1 MIRPETRY
9 TKSGDVSI
17 AYQVVGDG
25 PRDLVVVPGWISNV
39 DFAWEDP
46 GYGEWM
52 RQLAAF
58 ARVIVFDK
66 RGTGLSDRDVGDS
79 TLEERMD
86 DLRAVLAAAGS
97 ERAAVLGFSEGGALS
112 MLFAATYP
120 ERVRQLVLYASFAC
134 ISEAPDYP
142 EGVEGGRNM
151 ERLREALA
159 TAWGQGTTLDLMAPG
174 LVHSSRARAFMGR
187 YERMCV
193 SPRAGRAHL
202 GFVKEIDVRPVART
216 LQVPTL
222 VVHRVDDRLI
232 PIALGRALAAGI
244 PGARLVEL
252 PGDAHPP
259 WLGDTTALVGEVRQF
274 LTGSRVGAVE
284 AERVLATV
292 LFTDIVGSTERAVA
306 LGDRAWRD
314 LLNRHHAVVRDEL
327 DRHRGREVATTGDGF
342 LATFD
347 GPARAIRCA
356 AAIRAAVAGLGLA
369 IRAGVHTGECERVD
383 DTIAGIA
390 VHTGAGVMATAG
402 AGEIV
407 VSSTVRDLVAG
418 SGLAFRDHGTHA
430 LKGIPGE
437 WRLFAVA

>member
-1 MIRPETRY
+1 MRPETRY
-9 TKSGDVSI
+9 AKSSDVNI

-25 PRDLVVVPGWISNV
+25 PFDLVVVPGWISNV

-46 GYGEWM
+46 LYGDWV
-52 RQLAAF
+52 RRLAAF
-58 ARVIVFDK
+58 SRVIVFDK

-97 ERAAVLGFSEGGALS
+97 ERAAVMGFSEGGALS
-112 MLFAATYP
+112 ILFAATYP
-120 ERVRQLVLYASFAC
+120 QRVRALVLYATFARTA
-134 ISEAPDYP
+134 EASDYP
-142 EGVEGGRNM
+142 EGVEMRK
-151 ERLREALA
+151 ALDEIRHA
-159 TAWGQGTTLDLMAPG
+159 LETAWGQGMTLDLMVPMLKDEAW
-174 LVHSSRARAFMGR
+174 ARKFMGR

-193 SPRAGRAHL
+193 SPRAGLAHL
-202 GFVKEIDVRPVART
+202 RWLAEIDVRPVART

-222 VVHRVDDRLI
+222 VVHRAGDRLI
-232 PIALGRALAAGI
+232 RVEAGRALAREI
-244 PGARLVEL
+244 PMARYVEL

-259 WLGDTTALVGEVRQF
+259 WLGDTAALVGEIQQF
-274 LTGSRVGAVE
+274 LTGLRSTVDV
-284 AERVLATV
+284 ERVLATV

-314 LLNRHHAVVRDEL
+314 LLGRHHAIVRHEIEL
-327 DRHRGREVATTGDGF
+327 YRGREVDTAGDGF

-356 AAIRAAVAGLGLA
+356 KSIRDAVRRLGIETRIGL
-369 IRAGVHTGECERVD
+369 HTGECERVD
-383 DTIAGIA
+383 DKIAGIA
-390 VHTGAGVMATAG
+390 VHTGARVMAKAG
-402 AGEIV
+402 PGEIL
-407 VSSTVRDLVAG
+407 VSSTVKDLVAG
-418 SGLAFRDHGTHA
+418 SGLDFLEHGTHI

>member
-1 MIRPETRY
+1 MRPETRY
-9 TKSGDVSI
+9 AKSGDVSI

-25 PRDLVVVPGWISNV
+25 PLDLVVVPGWISNV

-46 GYGEWM
+46 LYGDWV
-52 RQLAAF
+52 RRLAAF
-58 ARVIVFDK
+58 SRVILFDK

-86 DLRAVLAAAGS
+86 DLRAVLEAAGS
-97 ERAAVLGFSEGGALS
+97 ERAAVMGFSEGGPLS

-120 ERVRQLVLYASFAC
+120 ERVRALILYATFARA
-134 ISEAPDYP
+134 SEAPDYP
-142 EGVEGGRNM
+142 EGVEVRKNV
-151 ERLREALA
+151 ELLRSRLEN
-159 TAWGQGTTLDLMAPG
+159 AWGQGTTLELLAPG
-174 LVHSSRARAFMGR
+174 LTHIPRAREFMGR

-202 GFVKEIDVRPVART
+202 GWLLEIDVRPVART
-216 LQVPTL
+216 LQLPTL
-222 VVHRVDDRLI
+222 VVHRTDDALI
-232 PIALGRALAAGI
+232 RVELGRALAREI
-244 PGARLVEL
+244 PGARYVEL
-252 PGDAHPP
+252 GGDGHPP
-259 WLGDTTALVGEVRQF
+259 WIGDTAALVAEIQQF
-274 LTGSRVGAVE
+274 LTGSRVRVE

-314 LLNRHHAVVRDEL
+314 LLERHHTVVRQEIE
-327 DRHRGREVATTGDGF
+327 RYRGREIDSSGDGF

-356 AAIRAAVAGLGLA
+356 KGIRDAVRSLGIE

-383 DTIAGIA
+383 DKLAGVA
-390 VHTGAGVMATAG
+390 VHTGARVMTKAG
-402 AGEIV
+402 PGEV
-407 VSSTVRDLVAG
+407 LVSSTVKDLVAG
-418 SGLAFRDHGTHA
+418 SGLDFREHGTHT
-430 LKGIPGE
+430 LKGVPGE